1 MLELACTVVC
11 GKANCS
17 IFRNFA
23 SQLKAQ
29 LKLHWSVA
37 LIKLHWS
44 VVPWLETHQKQWTQH
59 SWFLNIYPYIARWIG
74 WRIGG
79 EQQSC
84 SWLELMKN
92 SQRDEKFKDCKRQ
105 CRKYRNGGS
114 KEICRVNF
122 FFKKRQK
129 DVYSPV
135 CEAAVNLVNAR
146 WHHEKFIRS
155 IHISLE

>member
-1 MLELACTVVC
+1 MKKGKFSSMLELACTVVC

-29 LKLHWSVA
+29 LKLQHP
-37 LIKLHWS
+37 LHWS
-44 VVPWLETHQKQWTQH
+44 VVPWLETHQKQWSQH

-79 EQQSC
+79 EQKSC
-84 SWLELMKN
+84 SWMELMKN

-114 KEICRVNF
+114 KEICRVIF
-122 FFKKRQK
+122 FFKKIMLETEGRIFPRLWSSCQ
-129 DVYSPV
+129 S
-135 CEAAVNLVNAR
+135 CECKVTS
-146 WHHEKFIRS
+146 WKIY
-155 IHISLE
+155 